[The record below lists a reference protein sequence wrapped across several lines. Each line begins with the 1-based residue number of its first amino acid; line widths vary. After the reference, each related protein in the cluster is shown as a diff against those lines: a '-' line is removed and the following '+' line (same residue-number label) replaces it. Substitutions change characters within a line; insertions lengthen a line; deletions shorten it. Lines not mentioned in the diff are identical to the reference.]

1 MHKSGLNNI
10 NYIIF
15 LSTGSQ
21 PKETSRRQQ
30 IVGILQDYGRG
41 VLKKYHLSR
50 DTNTVRA
57 MPSIG
62 GVEEQQDKQ
71 VWGVILDGIL
81 ILSSQTSSVGHFW
94 DTWGILYTDYIT
106 MLDILTLSFLG
117 VTMALLCKRMHFL
130 MGDIQCYLWLNRLKA
145 VDNKTIHLPTILVL
159 TGVLRSKGKTH
170 GAGHPWD
177 VLLFFFFFSKL
188 VSGKL

>member
-71 VWGVILDGIL
+71 VWGVILDG

-170 GAGHPWD
+170 GAGQ
-177 VLLFFFFFSKL
+177 
-188 VSGKL
+188 